1 MYHVLVMRLYLEK
14 KLTSSEGLITVAF
27 LHSRFKI
34 KDIPGNVLKGVPDF
48 CTVYV
53 ISKSGK
59 ISSTRSAARLAPFI
73 HPLRHQFMQNANTK
87 SNTIEDSN
95 PPPRGIQNTRSKFF
109 NSFHFIEQS

>member
-1 MYHVLVMRLYLEK
+1 MFYIIK
-14 KLTSSEGLITVAF
+14 KKTSSEGLITVAF
-27 LHSRFKI
+27 LHIRFKI

-73 HPLRHQFMQNANTK
+73 HPLRHQFTQNANVK
-87 SNTIEDSN
+87 SNSIEDSN
-95 PPPRGIQNTRSKFF
+95 VPPRGMQTLEAKF
-109 NSFHFIEQS
+109 SIELIS